1 MGLSEVG
8 GGDALFW
15 LRASE
20 KFGVGVV
27 EMVAGADR
35 VMLE

>member
-1 MGLSEVG
+1 MGFPEEVM
-8 GGDALFW
+8 LL

-27 EMVAGADR
+27 EMVAGAGG